1 MTLVSSTE
9 FAANQQKY
17 FDIAERENV
26 CIKRGNGMFHLVYA
40 NVDEANRRER
50 VYYEP
55 DEDFYRSISMDEL
68 RRRIKEDIHQW
79 YKERNES
86 NSIARGTAIS

>member
-1 MTLVSSTE
+1 MTVISSGE

-17 FDIAERENV
+17 FDMAENEDL
-26 CIKRGNGMFHLVYA
+26 CIKRGNSMFRLVYT
-40 NVDEANRRER
+40 NVEEENHKER

-55 DEDFYRSISMDEL
+55 DEEFYRSISMDEL
-68 RRRIKEDIHQW
+68 CRRVKEDIHQW